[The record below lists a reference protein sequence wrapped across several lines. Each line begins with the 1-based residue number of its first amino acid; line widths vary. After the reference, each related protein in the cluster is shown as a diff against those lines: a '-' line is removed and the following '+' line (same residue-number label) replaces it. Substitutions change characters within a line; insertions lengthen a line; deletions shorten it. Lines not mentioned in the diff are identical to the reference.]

1 MSPAPADFG
10 PSAMRR
16 LAALSVL
23 LLFALPASAQV
34 RPIRLAGPDNRLP
47 EVAIKL
53 APNVMPAFFG
63 LVNASKLKAEYPGGW
78 CVFSADSVEAAQLLA
93 ERWKAK
99 PGVLAAGVNKLVR
112 LKSASFTPNDTYFS
126 YNTPADYGN
135 QGQWHLFNS
144 ANVGGNYVDV
154 RAMGAWIN
162 NWTGQGVRIG
172 IVDDGFQHG
181 HPDLDSNFDSLNSYD
196 FADSDTDPS
205 PGSSENKHGTAV
217 AGVAAARG
225 GNNLGV
231 TGAAPFASFAG
242 IRLDFS
248 VTTEAILAAAAEFRS
263 VSSQGSAL
271 KIKNHSYAVL
281 ENYNDLPLQTAA
293 LTENGISGT
302 INVAAAAN
310 ERTETTEDSS
320 KLGMQNDPNVITVA
334 AVTADG
340 KAASYSNFGSCVF
353 VSAPSGGTTGLGTY
367 SGILTTDLVGE
378 SGYNTSFHVNGFP
391 DRNYTD
397 TFSGTSSSSP
407 LVAGVLALV
416 KEAQPLLDNRFAK
429 HLIAR
434 YSVLTDPNDDSS
446 ESDGGWRENSA
457 GYSFNPSYGFG
468 IIDAAELTHRA
479 QGYLGV
485 SPLVTSFSG
494 TQFVNQTIP
503 DGPGIETLGTPL
515 TRTFEINSHDPL
527 EEVILDLDITH
538 TYRGDLE
545 AYLTS
550 PSGTKHRVMRRH
562 FEGSGNDIDW
572 KFTVNGFWGEDP
584 FGTWTLE
591 IYDVYEDEVGTLNSF
606 SLSCRQGRLLTPHGL
621 NLIPNPVVGG
631 MTSQGT
637 VTLND
642 PAPTGGQV
650 VGLVYEGPISGPA
663 SVTVPTGQSNAV
675 FVINTQNVPNPV
687 DAFVTAEMNG
697 AEVRRKLNLRKL
709 TIQEISV
716 SPDPAPNATNAVGT
730 VVLNG
735 PATSPTVVSLSFSPS
750 NRFAVAPSSV
760 TIPTGASQAQFSFRS
775 EAYNP
780 GFTATVTG
788 ILNGVAWP
796 EVFEVAPILLEGTFI
811 YPFNAYTGQKVFGV
825 VRLATAQPTNTVVT
839 VNSSN
844 TGLISN
850 RQVTV
855 PAGQTFAVFPLTIGL
870 SSSLDRFTTVTLTS
884 STGSELRSDPVIIR
898 PPTNAL
904 ASGYNL
910 YYSVGDGL
918 TRNREFFSIVDGPE
932 SIYQVVSSANASLLL
947 RSDGTVWSV
956 GQGTFGQHGDGTV
969 GVGAIKPRYVQVPGL
984 SGIKQISANGPTV
997 LALDSAGEVWGWG
1010 QNNVGQ
1016 AGSPGGGNI
1025 SVPTK
1030 IVGLAN
1036 IATVAS
1042 GAFASFAIDNNGGL
1056 WSWGSNAA
1064 GASGRP
1070 TSGHTPIRIPGAV
1083 GPFVALGVGNQHAFA
1098 IHADGSLFGWGL
1110 NTSGQLGDGT
1120 LINRLSPTLIP
1131 SEGAIRQIAGGL
1143 EHSVAL
1149 RVLPHGGNRNVR
1161 TTGRNTHGQRG
1172 DGSPASN
1179 GNLTNTWANIASGS
1193 NITEIAAG
1201 NRHGFYI
1208 GAATIRSWGFGSNG
1222 ERADGTFTTSKS
1234 VPGPLPETLSASNVL
1249 ASSANSA
1256 ALAAVRSFGRSEAL
1270 LVNSAT
1276 RTLMTA
1282 SFRTNTS
1289 SNISGNYPA
1298 GHTVVGGGDVG
1309 GSTSVN
1315 EVVTMDS
1322 SRTLHYQ
1329 SITGTTLGSTTSTGV
1344 NLLANES
1351 LAFVANMDAAS
1362 RMDFVTVNSNT
1373 KEVRARLWNG
1383 TAQTGI
1389 YSLYTLANN
1398 ESLTGV
1404 GDMNLDGHQD
1414 LVIFNSATRLFSV
1427 RLYRN
1432 GILQG
1437 TTSIVN
1443 APLTPTAP
1451 APITALAAG
1460 LVPFAAA
1467 EARTGYGY
1475 EMVFLNA
1482 SGAFEV
1488 WDLSRLNRVTTGLP
1502 GPTIPVGFTPGPFW
1516 R

>member
-1 MSPAPADFG
+1 MSLPLTVFG
-10 PSAMRR
+10 PSALRR
-16 LAALSVL
+16 LSALTVS
-23 LLFALPASAQV
+23 LLFALPAAAQV
-34 RPIRLAGPDNRLP
+34 RSLPVSLPDNRLP
-47 EVAIKL
+47 EVAVKL
-53 APNVMPAFFG
+53 APNVEPAFFG
-63 LVNASKLKAEYPGGW
+63 LLNAAKLKASYPGGW
-78 CVFSADSVEAAQLLA
+78 CVFSADSVEAAKDLA
-93 ERWKAK
+93 ERWKTK
-99 PGVLAAGVNKLVR
+99 PGVISASVNKRVR
-112 LKSASFTPNDTYFS
+112 LERASFTPNDTFFA
-126 YNTPADYGN
+126 YNTPLGIGS

-144 ANVGGNYVDV
+144 GNVGGNFVDV

-172 IVDDGFQHG
+172 VVDDGFQHG
-181 HPDLDSNFDSLNSYD
+181 HPDLDANYDSLNSYD
-196 FADSDTDPS
+196 FGDSDTDPS
-205 PGSSENKHGTAV
+205 PGSPDHKHGTAV

-225 GNNLGV
+225 GNSLGV
-231 TGAAPFASFAG
+231 TGAAPYASFAG

-248 VTTEAILAAAAEFRS
+248 ATTEALLAAAAEFRS

-271 KIKNHSYAVL
+271 KIKNHSYL
-281 ENYNDLPLQTAA
+281 IPENYRDLPLQRAA
-293 LTENGISGT
+293 FEENGLSGT
-302 INVAAAAN
+302 INVAAAGNA
-310 ERTETTEDSS
+310 RTETTEDSS
-320 KLGMQNDPNVITVA
+320 KFTLQNDPNVITVA
-334 AVTADG
+334 AVAADG
-340 KAASYSNFGSCVF
+340 KATSYSNIGSCIF
-353 VSAPSGGTTGLGTY
+353 VSAPSGGNHGLGFY
-367 SGILTTDLVGE
+367 SGILTTDRTGND
-378 SGYNTSFHVNGFP
+378 GYNTDSDSHTFP
-391 DRNYTD
+391 DTNYTS

-416 KEAQPLLDNRFAK
+416 KEAQPLLDTRFAK

-434 YSVLTDPNDDSS
+434 YSVLSDPYDFDPRSG
-446 ESDGGWRENSA
+446 GGWKENAA
-457 GYSFNPSYGFG
+457 GLSFNASYGFG
-468 IIDAAELTHRA
+468 IIDAAALTERA

-485 SPLVTSFSG
+485 TPLTTSFSG
-494 TQFVNQTIP
+494 TQFVNQSIP
-503 DGPGIETLGTPL
+503 DGPGIETMGTPL

-527 EEVILDLDITH
+527 EEVILHLDITH

-562 FEGSGNDIDW
+562 FDASGNDIDW

-606 SLSCRQGRLLTPHGL
+606 SLTCRQGRLLTPHGL
-621 NLIPNPVVGG
+621 NLLPNPVVGG

-650 VGLVYEGPISGPA
+650 VSLAYEGPISGPA
-663 SVTVPTGQSNAV
+663 SVTVSAGQSTAV
-675 FVINTQNVPNPV
+675 FLINTQNVSNPT
-687 DAFVTAEMNG
+687 DAFVTADMNG

-709 TIQEISV
+709 SIQEISV
-716 SPDPAPNATNAVGT
+716 SPDPVPNASNAIGT
-730 VVLNG
+730 VILNA
-735 PATSPTVVSLSFSPS
+735 PATSPTVVNLTFNPS
-750 NRFAVAPSSV
+750 NRFALTPNSV
-760 TIPTGASQAQFSFRS
+760 TIPTGASQAPFTFRS
-775 EAYNP
+775 EPYEA

-788 ILNGVAWP
+788 VLNGTAWP
-796 EVFEVAPILLEGTFI
+796 ESFEVAPMVLEGTFI
-811 YPFNAYTGQKVFGV
+811 YPFNAFTGQKVFGV
-825 VRLATAQPTNTVVT
+825 VRLAASQPTDTVVT

-844 TGLISN
+844 TGLFGS

-855 PAGQTFAVFPLTIGL
+855 PAGQTFAVFPATVGT
-870 SSSLDRFTTVTLTS
+870 SSTLDRFTTVTLSS
-884 STGSELRSDPVIIR
+884 STGGEVRSDPFIVR

-910 YYSVGDGL
+910 YHTVGDGL
-918 TRNREFFSIVDGPE
+918 TRNREFLSVVDGPE

-956 GQGTFGQHGDGTV
+956 GQGTFGQHGDGTQ
-969 GVGAIKPRYVQVPGL
+969 GAGAVKPRFTQVPGV
-984 SGIKQISANGPTV
+984 SGIRQISANGPTI
-997 LALDSAGEVWGWG
+997 LALDSNGEVWAWG

-1016 AGSPGGGNI
+1016 AGAAGGGNI
-1025 SVPTK
+1025 TVPTK
-1030 IVGLAN
+1030 IAGLSN
-1036 IATVAS
+1036 VAMVACS
-1042 GAFASFAIDNNGGL
+1042 AFASFAIDNNGGL
-1056 WSWGSNAA
+1056 WSWGSNSA

-1070 TSGHTPIRIPGAV
+1070 TAGHAPIRIPGAI
-1083 GPFVALGVGNQHAFA
+1083 GPFVSLGVGNQHAFA
-1098 IHADGSLFGWGL
+1098 LHADGSLFGWGL

-1131 SEGAIRQIAGGL
+1131 NEGAIRQVAGGL

-1161 TTGRNTHGQRG
+1161 TTGRNTNGQRG
-1172 DGSPASN
+1172 DGSVASN

-1208 GAATIRSWGFGSNG
+1208 GSATIRSWGFGANG
-1222 ERADGTFTTSKS
+1222 ERADGTFATSKS
-1234 VPGPLPETLSASNVL
+1234 TPGPLPETISASNVL

-1270 LVNSAT
+1270 LINSAT

-1289 SNISGNYPA
+1289 SNISGTYPA
-1298 GHTVVGGGDVG
+1298 GHTVVGGGDIG

-1315 EVVTMDS
+1315 EVVTMDG

-1329 SITGTTLGSTTSTGV
+1329 SITGTTLGASTSTGIS
-1344 NLLANES
+1344 LLANES

-1398 ESLTGV
+1398 ELLSGV

-1414 LVIFNSATRLFSV
+1414 LVIFNSATRLFSI

-1451 APITALAAG
+1451 APIAALAAG

-1475 EMVFLNA
+1475 EMVFINA
-1482 SGAFEV
+1482 SGGFEV
-1488 WDLSRLNRVTTGLP
+1488 WDLSRLNRVTMGLP
-1502 GPTIPVGFTPGPFW
+1502 GPTIPGGFSPGPFW